1 MPLSDQ
7 EAVELVCGGG
17 CRGAS
22 GTIECTQF
30 YYNNQSSRF
39 IPATNTWSGNS
50 ITRADF
56 GPVGAPNWIYGDGS
70 NPGYLCE
77 AGKSF
82 DAGEYGEVAGC
93 SAALVRKE
101 EWDAQGHVTI
111 TYGTLFRYFNESGT
125 VLGDTFTSV
134 DTDLFVNADNETCYW
149 EWGAGYDANND
160 DWKIGLAIG
169 NYETTFDPSDPSHII
184 EQRLYADFTPQSSPN
199 SFITFVRYWGD
210 GQQPQH
216 DDGVTPTGGSGGG
229 GGSYSRSDET
239 IPIPGLPSLSITDL
253 GLSTLYHV
261 TVSELQSFG
270 GFLWGNDFFDNIKKN
285 QMSPMENIISLNI
298 LPTLSFSE
306 GSAEIVI
313 GNTGS
318 NVASKKLLTSY
329 YQVDCG
335 SINVNEYYKN
345 FADYETTIQLYL
357 PFIGIVDLPCDD
369 VMSGWVHVVYNVDCF
384 SGACVAFVQTQVGNG
399 AWHVVQAH
407 NGNINTQ
414 IPVSGANYATV
425 FQSILGQ
432 VGSAAGGVASVMSHN
447 IAGGVASAA
456 NMAANLLG
464 QKPSFQRAGNMGSM
478 ASLLGIRY
486 PFLIFTT
493 PQVFTAQT
501 FKQNR
506 GYVSNLTSTISNLA
520 GFLQCD
526 PAKLDLNNLKITE
539 EERNMLYNELSTG
552 IYI

>member
-1 MPLSDQ
+1 MALTDQ

-17 CRGAS
+17 LRGSS
-22 GTIECTQF
+22 GTIECHQF
-30 YYNNQSSRF
+30 YYNNQSWNM
-39 IPATNTWSGNS
+39 IPSTNIWEGPQ
-50 ITRADF
+50 ITQSDF
-56 GPVGAPNWIYGDGS
+56 GPIGAPNWVSGNGS
-70 NPGYLCE
+70 SPGYLCE
-77 AGKSF
+77 PGKEY
-82 DAGEYGEVAGC
+82 DAGTYGSIAGM
-93 SAALVRKE
+93 SAALARKE
-101 EWDAQGHVTI
+101 EWDQHGEIHV
-111 TYGTLFRYFNESGT
+111 TYGTLFRYFDENGD
-125 VLGDTFTSV
+125 VLGDTFTAIDS
-134 DTDLFVNADNETCYW
+134 DLFVNADDGKLYW
-149 EWGAGYDANND
+149 EWAAGYDSNND
-160 DWKIGLAIG
+160 SWMVGLAIG
-169 NYETTFDPSDPSHII
+169 DYETTFDPSDPTHII
-184 EQRLYADFTPQSSPN
+184 ERRLYSSIGPQSDPN

-210 GQQPQH
+210 GQKPQE

-239 IPIPGLPSLSITDL
+239 IEIPSLPSLSITDL

-261 TVSELQSFG
+261 TVSELQNFG

-298 LPTLSFSE
+298 LPTLNFSE

-318 NVASKKLLTSY
+318 NVSSHKLLTSY

-369 VMSGWVHVVYNVDCF
+369 VMSGYVHVVYNVDCW
-384 SGACVAFVQTQVGNG
+384 SGSCVAFVQTQVGSG

-414 IPVSGANYATV
+414 IPISGANYATV
-425 FQSILGQ
+425 FQSILGT
-432 VGSAAGGVASVMSHN
+432 VGSAAGGIASAMSGN
-447 IAGGVASAA
+447 IAGGIASAA
-456 NMAANLLG
+456 SMAANVIG
-464 QKPSFQRAGNMGSM
+464 QKPSYQRAGNMGSM

-493 PQVFTAQT
+493 PQIFTAKT
-501 FKQNR
+501 FKENK
-506 GYVSNLTSTISNLA
+506 GYVSNLTGTIGSMS
-520 GFLQCD
+520 GYLQCD
-526 PAKLDLNNLKITE
+526 PDKLDLTNLKITE
-539 EERNMLYNELSTG
+539 DERNMLTEELSRG